1 MATVRKCRR
10 RRHCGCGCSCNATT
24 TNCGCTSS
32 SCDCSNT
39 CSSSSNCNCNN
50 FGCLNCIPS
59 ACCGC
64 GNYAE
69 FPYYTG
75 PCGPVESCENCCCPW
90 LPSCCGCGSNCGCNT
105 DCNCNTENCECG
117 ESSSCNCNNC
127 CAKCGC
133 HQHCCH
139 RCGCCNQCCNCE
151 NNCVNCSICCPKP
164 AASFTSGT
172 PVALSAGGMIPF
184 LASTSN
190 TDTVAATQ
198 GGVLIRCAGT
208 YMVTYS
214 VNLPANEAVT
224 SQFYLQLNGQ
234 TIPASVRDVVS
245 TADTTT
251 TSVTVQLLVQAQAN
265 SLLSL
270 ASANAVTI
278 ATPGYPNVFNLTI
291 LRVF

>member
-1 MATVRKCRR
+1 M
-10 RRHCGCGCSCNATT
+10 
-24 TNCGCTSS
+24 
-32 SCDCSNT
+32 
-39 CSSSSNCNCNN
+39 
-50 FGCLNCIPS
+50 
-59 ACCGC
+59 
-64 GNYAE
+64 
-69 FPYYTG
+69 
-75 PCGPVESCENCCCPW
+75 
-90 LPSCCGCGSNCGCNT
+90 
-105 DCNCNTENCECG
+105 
-117 ESSSCNCNNC
+117 
-127 CAKCGC
+127 
-133 HQHCCH
+133 
-139 RCGCCNQCCNCE
+139 
-151 NNCVNCSICCPKP
+151 
-164 AASFTSGT
+164 
-172 PVALSAGGMIPF
+172 ALSAGGMIPF

-251 TSVTVQLLVQAQAN
+251 SVTVQLLVQAQAN

-291 LRVF
+291 LRVS